1 MHRRNHH
8 SENKSSVSMETEQ
21 GESMENQL
29 HDRTTQRLPQIVMGG
44 TDHARLTNLANAA
57 FDTVPDT
64 AEELLSELERA
75 RVVADEAVPRDVV
88 RMGSV
93 VEFESEGDR
102 KRVTLVFP
110 SDADITAGK
119 VSVLTPVG
127 AALIGLAKGQS
138 IAWTARDGTTHA
150 LTIRAV
156 EQPHQA

>member
-1 MHRRNHH
+1 MHRRNHYK
-8 SENKSSVSMETEQ
+8 ENKRAVSMETEQ
-21 GESMENQL
+21 GESMEKQSHN
-29 HDRTTQRLPQIVMGG
+29 TQRLPEIVMGG
-44 TDHARLTNLANAA
+44 TDHARLTSLANAA

-75 RVVADEAVPRDVV
+75 QVVADDAVPRNVV

-110 SDADITAGK
+110 PEADIAAGK

-127 AALIGLAKGQS
+127 AALIGLSKGQS
-138 IAWTARDGTTHA
+138 IAWTARDGTSHA

-156 EQPHQA
+156 GQPK

>member
-1 MHRRNHH
+1 
-8 SENKSSVSMETEQ
+8 MEKH
-21 GESMENQL
+21 L
-29 HDRTTQRLPQIVMGG
+29 HDRNPQRPPEIVMSG
-44 TDHARLTNLANAA
+44 TDHARLTSLANAA

-64 AEELLSELERA
+64 AEELLSELDRA
-75 RVVADEAVPRDVV
+75 RIVADNAVPRDVV

-93 VEFESEGDR
+93 VEFESAGDR

-110 SDADITAGK
+110 PEADIAAGK

-138 IAWTARDGTTHA
+138 IDWTARDGTSHA

-156 EQPHQA
+156 EQPN

>member
-1 MHRRNHH
+1 
-8 SENKSSVSMETEQ
+8 MEK
-21 GESMENQL
+21 QL
-29 HDRTTQRLPQIVMGG
+29 HDRDTQRMKTQRPPEIVVGG
-44 TDHARLTNLANAA
+44 TDHARLTSLANAA

-75 RVVADEAVPRDVV
+75 RVVADEAVPQDVV

-93 VEFESEGDR
+93 VEFEADGDR

-110 SDADITAGK
+110 PEADIAVGK

-138 IAWTARDGTTHA
+138 IAWTARDGTSHA
-150 LTIRAV
+150 LTVCAV
-156 EQPHQA
+156 EQPN

>member
-1 MHRRNHH
+1 
-8 SENKSSVSMETEQ
+8 MEKQSHLETI
-21 GESMENQL
+21 
-29 HDRTTQRLPQIVMGG
+29 QRLPEIVVGG
-44 TDHARLTNLANAA
+44 TDHARLTSLANAA
-57 FDTVPDT
+57 LDAVPDT

-75 RVVADEAVPRDVV
+75 RVVADEKVPRDVV

-93 VEFESEGDR
+93 VEFESGGDR

-110 SDADITAGK
+110 PEADIAAGK

-138 IAWTARDGTTHA
+138 IAWTARDGSSHA

-156 EQPHQA
+156 EQPK

>member
-1 MHRRNHH
+1 MHRRNHEQ
-8 SENKSSVSMETEQ
+8 ENKSAVSMEAEQ
-21 GESMENQL
+21 GDAMEKQSHL
-29 HDRTTQRLPQIVMGG
+29 DTLQRLPDIVVGG
-44 TDHARLTNLANAA
+44 TDHARLTSLANAA
-57 FDTVPDT
+57 LDTVPDT

-88 RMGSV
+88 RMGSM

-110 SDADITAGK
+110 PDADIAAGK

-138 IAWTARDGTTHA
+138 IAWTARDGSSHA

-156 EQPHQA
+156 EQPK

>member
-1 MHRRNHH
+1 
-8 SENKSSVSMETEQ
+8 MEKQ
-21 GESMENQL
+21 S
-29 HDRTTQRLPQIVMGG
+29 HDVREHRLPDIVLGG

-64 AEELLSELERA
+64 AEELLSELDRA
-75 RVVADEAVPRDVV
+75 QVVADEAVPRDVV

-110 SDADITAGK
+110 PEADIAAGK

-127 AALIGLAKGQS
+127 AALA
-138 IAWTARDGTTHA
+138 TASTS
-150 LTIRAV
+150 
-156 EQPHQA
+156 

>member
-1 MHRRNHH
+1 MEKQLRRTQ
-8 SENKSSVSMETEQ
+8 SLPELVVS
-21 GESMENQL
+21 
-29 HDRTTQRLPQIVMGG
+29 G
-44 TDHARLTNLANAA
+44 TDHARLTSLANAA

-64 AEELLSELERA
+64 AEELLAELDRA
-75 RVVADEAVPRDVV
+75 RVVADNAVPRDVV

-93 VEFESEGDR
+93 VEFESAGDR

-110 SDADITAGK
+110 PEADIAAGK

-138 IAWTARDGTTHA
+138 IDWTARDGSSHA

-156 EQPHQA
+156 EQPN

>member
-1 MHRRNHH
+1 
-8 SENKSSVSMETEQ
+8 MEAEQ
-21 GESMENQL
+21 GESMEKQL
-29 HDRTTQRLPQIVMGG
+29 HDHNTRPLPEIVVGG
-44 TDHARLTNLANAA
+44 TDHARLTSLANAA
-57 FDTVPDT
+57 FETVPDT

-75 RVVADEAVPRDVV
+75 RVVADEAVPQDVV
-88 RMGSV
+88 RMGSM

-110 SDADITAGK
+110 PDADIAAGK

-138 IAWTARDGTTHA
+138 IAWTARDGSSHA

-156 EQPHQA
+156 EQPR

>member
-1 MHRRNHH
+1 MEQQSHDH
-8 SENKSSVSMETEQ
+8 S
-21 GESMENQL
+21 
-29 HDRTTQRLPQIVMGG
+29 TQRLPQIVVGG
-44 TDHARLTNLANAA
+44 TDHSRLTNLANVA

-93 VEFESEGDR
+93 VEFESGGDR

-110 SDADITAGK
+110 PEADIAAGK

-127 AALIGLAKGQS
+127 AALIGLSKGQS
-138 IAWTARDGTTHA
+138 IAWTARDGTSHA
-150 LTIRAV
+150 LTIRSV
-156 EQPHQA
+156 EQPH